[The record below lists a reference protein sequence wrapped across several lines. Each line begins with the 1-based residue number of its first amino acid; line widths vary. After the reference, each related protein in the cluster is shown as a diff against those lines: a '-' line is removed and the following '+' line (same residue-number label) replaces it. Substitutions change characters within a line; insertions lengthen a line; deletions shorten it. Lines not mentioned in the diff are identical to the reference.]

1 MENDLKLL
9 RKLQEF
15 DLEIEEIHD
24 RIELQQARYE
34 ELSSAY
40 NRLNADLTAQRS
52 KLDLIKADKRQKELE
67 LKDITANLDAHKE
80 KQLRASNARELA
92 ALDKELDALRRRRV
106 QVEEE
111 IEQLSDSVTDGQ
123 DNVEEQQ
130 SRLDELATDLAAQ
143 EADMKAET
151 DGSEGRVKAL
161 ETERD
166 DVKASFAGSIALIR
180 RYEFIRSRMEGRVIV
195 VARNGACSGCHML
208 VPPQTYND
216 LMTSEKVIQCPSCKR
231 ILYYEPPV

>member
-1 MENDLKLL
+1 MENELKLL

-24 RIELQQARYE
+24 RIEHQQARYE

-40 NRLNADLTAQRS
+40 NKLNADLTSQRA
-52 KLDLIKADKRQKELE
+52 KLDLVKTDKRQKETE
-67 LKDITANLDAHKE
+67 LKDITASADSHKE
-80 KQLRASNARELA
+80 KQARVTTSRELT
-92 ALDKELDALRRRRV
+92 ALDKENDALRRRRV

-111 IEQLSDSVTDGQ
+111 IEQLSDSVADGQ

-130 SRLDELATDLAAQ
+130 GRLDELAVHLSAQ
-143 EADMKAET
+143 EAELKAENA
-151 DGSEGRVKAL
+151 GSDGRVKAL

-166 DVKASFAGSIALIR
+166 ALKAKFAGSIALIR
-180 RYEFIRSRMEGRVIV
+180 RYDFIRTRMEGRVIV

-216 LMTSEKVIQCPSCKR
+216 LIVSEKVIQCPSCKR